1 MPKLLY
7 LVTEDWFFVSH
18 FLPMA
23 RAARAAGFE
32 VVVATRLRAH
42 RAPIEAEGFRTIA
55 LESERRSLGP
65 LEIVR
70 SVARMAAIVRAE
82 RPDIVHCIALR
93 MVVLGGLA
101 AKLAG
106 ARALVLAPTGLGHLW
121 IENGPVERIGRRIAR
136 FVVGRVLRGASTR
149 YLFENRD
156 DPREFGLNPDDAD
169 VTLIG
174 GAGVSATQFAPTTD
188 PPVPPL
194 RVAMVAR
201 MLRPKGIAEAV
212 AAVQRARTLGADVV
226 LDLYGTPDPSNRR
239 SFSEA
244 ELQAWSAQPGV
255 RWCGRTDDV
264 VEVWRT
270 HHVAVLLSYREGTP
284 RSLVE
289 AAAAGRPI
297 ITTDVPGCREVVRDG
312 VEGILVPAGDSQ
324 QAAQALVRLAGDAGL
339 RARMG
344 AAARERFRG
353 RFTEEAVGEAV
364 STLYAGLVAPAATP
378 R

>member
-1 MPKLLY
+1 MHKLLY
-7 LVTEDWFFVSH
+7 LITEDWFFVSH

-23 RAARAAGFE
+23 RAARAAGIE

-42 RAPIEAEGFRTIA
+42 AEQIESEGFRVLS

-65 LEIVR
+65 LEIGR
-70 SVARMAAIVRAE
+70 SVARMAAIIRAE

-106 ARALVLAPTGLGHLW
+106 VGALVLAPTGLGHLW
-121 IENGPVERIGRRIAR
+121 IEDGFVERTGRRLAR
-136 FVVGRVLRGASTR
+136 IIVGRWLRGPRTR

-156 DPREFGLNPDDAD
+156 DPREFGLDPDGRD

-174 GAGVSATQFAPTTD
+174 GAGVARGALAPTAEPA
-188 PPVPPL
+188 PPV
-194 RVAMVAR
+194 RVAVVSR

-212 AAVQRARTLGADVV
+212 EATRRARELGAAVELS
-226 LDLYGTPDPSNRR
+226 LYGAPDPSNRR
-239 SFSEA
+239 SCSEA
-244 ELQAWSAQPGV
+244 ELRAWSSQPGV
-255 RWCGRTDDV
+255 EWRGRTDDV
-264 VEVWRT
+264 ADVWRR
-270 HHVAVLLSYREGTP
+270 HHVAMLLSYREGTP

-289 AAAAGRPI
+289 AAAAGRPMI
-297 ITTDVPGCREVVRDG
+297 ATDVPGCREVVRDG
-312 VEGILVPAGDSQ
+312 IEGILVPARDAE
-324 QAAQALVRLAGDAGL
+324 QAALALVRLAGDQEL

-344 AAARERFRG
+344 AAAHARFQEV
-353 RFTEEAVGEAV
+353 FTDEAV
-364 STLYAGLVAPAATP
+364 SAVVSRLYAGLAAASVHP

>member
-1 MPKLLY
+1 
-7 LVTEDWFFVSH
+7 
-18 FLPMA
+18 
-23 RAARAAGFE
+23 
-32 VVVATRLRAH
+32 
-42 RAPIEAEGFRTIA
+42 
-55 LESERRSLGP
+55 
-65 LEIVR
+65 
-70 SVARMAAIVRAE
+70 
-82 RPDIVHCIALR
+82 
-93 MVVLGGLA
+93 
-101 AKLAG
+101 
-106 ARALVLAPTGLGHLW
+106 
-121 IENGPVERIGRRIAR
+121 
-136 FVVGRVLRGASTR
+136 
-149 YLFENRD
+149 
-156 DPREFGLNPDDAD
+156 

-312 VEGILVPAGDSQ
+312 VEGILVPAGDSE